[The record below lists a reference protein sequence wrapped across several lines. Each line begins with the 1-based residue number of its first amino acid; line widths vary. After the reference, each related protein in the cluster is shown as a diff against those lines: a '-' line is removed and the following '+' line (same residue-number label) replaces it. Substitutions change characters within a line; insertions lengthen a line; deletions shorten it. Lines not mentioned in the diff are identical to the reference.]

1 MNSPVKQ
8 HLIDPELCIRCYTCE
23 SMCTVQAIQHD
34 GVNVVVD
41 FDKCNGCMDCIA
53 PCPTG
58 SIDNWRIVDKPY
70 SLEEQF
76 GWTDLP
82 EQQDFAANAE
92 ADASIEAFD
101 PDIARLLAEAHGGA
115 GGRAKA
121 PRSATKPTINLYT
134 LAKPAEATVQG
145 NYRLTADGADSDVRH
160 VILDFG
166 AQPFPVL
173 EGQSLGVI
181 PPGVDA
187 GGKAHLPRLYSV
199 SSPRDGERPNFN
211 NLSLTVKRE
220 PGGVASNYVCDLKK
234 GDKVRVVGPFGATF
248 LMPNDPRAR
257 LLMICTGTGS
267 APFRAFTMRRQ
278 RSGADEAAGMT
289 LVFGARTPDSAAL
302 FRSAE
307 KSAGDVAEEASGLQ
321 PRSPVSPSAMSR
333 TSCARSRTP
342 SAISWPIPTPTSMS
356 AGFAAW
362 SRASKR
368 RWGTSPRRWACNGAR
383 CATRCARKAATTARP
398 IDGRGLRRE
407 SRPSFISFASDGAIA
422 IPRGSHSPGGWRP
435 SRWKRSTPGGST
447 SSAPTGIG

>member
-23 SMCTVQAIQHD
+23 SMCSVQAIEHD

-41 FDKCNGCMDCIA
+41 FEKCNGCMDCIA

-58 SIDNWRIVDKPY
+58 SIDNWRITDKPY

-76 GWTDLP
+76 GWTELP
-82 EQQDFAANAE
+82 AQRDFAAGVSEAE
-92 ADASIEAFD
+92 ASIEAFD
-101 PDIARLLAEAHGGA
+101 PEIARLLAEAHGGA

-121 PRSATKPTINLYT
+121 PRSATKPTVNLYT

-145 NYRLTADGADSDVRH
+145 NYRLTADGADNDVRH

-166 AQPFPVL
+166 AQPFPYL
-173 EGQSLGVI
+173 EGQSIGVI
-181 PPGVDA
+181 PPGEDA
-187 GGKAHLPRLYSV
+187 GGKAYLPRLYSV

-248 LMPNDPRAR
+248 LMPNDPKAR

-278 RSGADEAAGMT
+278 RSGAEEAAAMT
-289 LVFGARTPDSAAL
+289 LVFGARTPEQLPYFGPLNKVPETLLKKHLVFSRLDGQPKRYVQDKLREEQDAISDILADPNAHIYVCGL
-302 FRSAE
+302 RGME
-307 KSAGDVAEEASGLQ
+307 QGVEEALGNITEAMGLQ
-321 PRSPVSPSAMSR
+321 WSALRDAMR
-333 TSCARSRTP
+333 EE
-342 SAISWPIPTPTSMS
+342 
-356 AGFAAW
+356 
-362 SRASKR
+362 
-368 RWGTSPRRWACNGAR
+368 
-383 CATRCARKAATTARP
+383 
-398 IDGRGLRRE
+398 GRY
-407 SRPSFISFASDGAIA
+407 
-422 IPRGSHSPGGWRP
+422 HSE
-435 SRWKRSTPGGST
+435 TY
-447 SSAPTGIG
+447 